1 MNLHNAGENK
11 ESIIITDLYSCS
23 SWIPPIL
30 DEDQASTEQK
40 VHPLSNTLQVLC
52 ILKDIAVTDN
62 KKLDFKFLE
71 EKGQHVIKC

>member
-30 DEDQASTEQK
+30 GEDQASTEQK
-40 VHPLSNTLQVLC
+40 VHPLSKHLASTVYSKRYCCN
-52 ILKDIAVTDN
+52 
-62 KKLDFKFLE
+62 
-71 EKGQHVIKC
+71 